1 MQTTDALHYI
11 PHSYIPHSIASQS
24 QSSFPENMA
33 RDAPSLATKPSYATF
48 ATTVYS
54 TESDTETIIPP
65 LPSIIKSDQYEESS
79 IEKGTTTEDID
90 PPPDGGLQAWMT
102 VLGCSLVS
110 FSTFGFVLIS
120 LEN

>member
-1 MQTTDALHYI
+1 MQTTDVPHYL
-11 PHSYIPHSIASQS
+11 PHSIASQS
-24 QSSFPENMA
+24 QSSFPANMA

-65 LPSIIKSDQYEESS
+65 LPSIIKSDQYKETN

-90 PPPDGGLQAWMT
+90 PPG
-102 VLGCSLVS
+102 
-110 FSTFGFVLIS
+110 
-120 LEN
+120 